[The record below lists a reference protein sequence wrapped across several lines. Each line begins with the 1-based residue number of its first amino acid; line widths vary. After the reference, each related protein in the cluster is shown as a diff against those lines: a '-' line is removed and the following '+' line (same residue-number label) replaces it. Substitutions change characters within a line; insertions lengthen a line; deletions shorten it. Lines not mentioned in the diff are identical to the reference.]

1 MMHRAL
7 PLALFALAAAA
18 ATPGRAQEFDRD
30 ELLKRHYEALGGLE
44 KIKAVETIKMTGRM
58 LMGPGM
64 EARFVRLA
72 KRPNRYRMEFTVQGM
87 TGVQAYDGETAWM
100 YMPFTG
106 RTEPE
111 VMPEDLAKQVI
122 EEADMDGPL
131 VDYQEKGHQVELL
144 GKEDVEGSP
153 AYKLKVTL
161 RSGEVSYYY
170 LDAEY
175 FLLIKT
181 AAKRAVQGTEVEV
194 ETSLG
199 DYREVDGL
207 MVPFSI
213 RVKGQGPAEQTI
225 ILDTVEL
232 NVPVDEAQFKMPQSA
247 PRDGAAGPSE

>member
-7 PLALFALAAAA
+7 PLALFALAAAPGA
-18 ATPGRAQEFDRD
+18 PGRAQELNRD

-44 KIKAVETIKMTGRM
+44 RIKAVETIKMTGRM

-100 YMPFTG
+100 YMPFAG

-111 VMPEDLAKQVI
+111 VMPEDLAKQVV

-175 FLLIKT
+175 FLPIKT

-232 NVPVDEAQFKMPQSA
+232 NVPVDEAQFKMPRSA
-247 PRDGAAGPSE
+247 PRDGAPGPSE